1 MTEKKKICTSGSF
14 ILCDV
19 QKEYADQLLKILAER
34 FAGEYQFHLFYDF
47 EKMKR
52 FVEKSSHTDILMIAE
67 EFEAG
72 EDGYPEAEK
81 ILILTSI
88 PVRKGEEKENRI
100 FRYQSAD
107 GILDDIIRA
116 AGKEEVV
123 SSDEDQAK
131 GPAEE
136 GERELMSGPAG
147 TVSAGSG
154 RKKGGIRIRDKPPDE
169 KQRTVKGLIGVYSPI
184 HRIGKTKF
192 AIRLGQKM
200 ARNGPVLYL
209 NMEGYSGNDYYFQD
223 NSGKSIGDLLYC
235 LKQER
240 EDHGIRISA
249 MTGQAGGMDYL
260 LPMENERDLREV
272 KAEEWIG
279 LLDEVAE
286 KCIYETIILDLG
298 ESVDGIYD
306 ILRKCSRV
314 YTPYIRE
321 GAAAAKLEQYENN
334 LRSSGYGDI
343 LKRTVKKE
351 MRRVQNSVRATA
363 GRDERIGSL

>member
-1 MTEKKKICTSGSF
+1 
-14 ILCDV
+14 
-19 QKEYADQLLKILAER
+19 
-34 FAGEYQFHLFYDF
+34 
-47 EKMKR
+47 MKR

-116 AGKEEVV
+116 AGAV
-123 SSDEDQAK
+123 S
-131 GPAEE
+131 
-136 GERELMSGPAG
+136 
-147 TVSAGSG
+147 TGSG

-192 AIRLGQKM
+192 ALRLGQKM